1 MVVKLILDAGGDHIA
16 KIWRAITV
24 ATPFYGYGGQ
34 LHRFFKGE
42 PYLNWYY
49 GTSRMAQIISSMLGV
64 YTLQF
69 LDYDTYRRDKG
80 LLEKEPDYPLR
91 DYPSRV
97 AQSRAPADPCNPT
110 QQANS
115 FRYPTADWFKRAEL
129 EHARGIYRQVAVPL
143 TDPAVRRTFYN
154 FRGFRYRNGTL
165 IKDTVNSQTWG
176 WVQRDFDPDRS
187 GSPITDDP
195 GGPGDDTIPAWSARL
210 ASTPADNVRTLKG
223 TINHMF
229 LMDAGRNADRTREA
243 GRLQAH
249 DAGANPRRARDR
261 PDRRGKSAEDAR
273 IPARFARGG
282 APRARRPGL
291 SRPFHPAAATVI
303 CPPTADGYDE
313 KKFLPPTQAVVERY
327 PPAGSL
333 RQTPG
338 RPFCDMEG
346 APPMPAPA
354 R

>member
-1 MVVKLILDAGGDHIA
+1 LTLIGRSFGGMVVKLILDAGGDHIA

-91 DYPSRV
+91 DYPSRD

-115 FRYPTADWFKRAEL
+115 FRYPTADWFKWAEL

-143 TDPAVRRTFYN
+143 TDPAVRQKFHN
-154 FRGFRYRNGTL
+154 FRGVRYRNGTL

-229 LMDAGRNADRTREA
+229 LMDADETLIELGKLVGSKLTTQVQIRGALGTGQTDAASPQKTLEFLRDLHGVVRHERAARAYRAHFTR
-243 GRLQAH
+243 Q
-249 DAGANPRRARDR
+249 
-261 PDRRGKSAEDAR
+261 
-273 IPARFARGG
+273 
-282 APRARRPGL
+282 
-291 SRPFHPAAATVI
+291 
-303 CPPTADGYDE
+303 
-313 KKFLPPTQAVVERY
+313 Q
-327 PPAGSL
+327 L
-333 RQTPG
+333 R
-338 RPFCDMEG
+338 
-346 APPMPAPA
+346 
-354 R
+354 